1 MKTQLLFPV
10 STLVFLLLPG
20 FLVLDTLADTATP
33 DRPMKQ
39 DYLDQVLPLLNF
51 LEEAAS
57 FKQANGRF
65 QGRVAEFS
73 ETQIAAFFQY
83 MFSEQTSNLK
93 SLVLKIFPANRIEG
107 WVVLDLGQQ
116 QGSILRNLYFS
127 ARIEQ
132 EGQRVRLNFSSLYLE
147 AQRIQLAV
155 LNALIDLIARV
166 QGQEARHLDDWYDLP
181 EGISGLETA
190 AGKLRLHY

>member
-1 MKTQLLFPV
+1 MKNQILLSV
-10 STLVFLLLPG
+10 STLVFLLLPR
-20 FLVLDTLADTATP
+20 FSVLDNLATTATP
-33 DRPMKQ
+33 ARPIKQ

-65 QGRVAEFS
+65 QGRVAEFN

-83 MFSEQTSNLK
+83 LFSEQTPNLK
-93 SLVLKIFPANRIEG
+93 SLSLKIFPANRIEG

-116 QGSILRNLYFS
+116 QGSSLRNLYFS

-132 EGQRVRLNFSSLYLE
+132 EERKVRLNFSSLYLE
-147 AQRIQLAV
+147 TQRIQLAV
-155 LNALIDLIARV
+155 LNALIDLIAGV
-166 QGQEARHLDDWYDLP
+166 QGQETRHLDDWYDLP

-190 AGKLRLHY
+190 PGKLLLYY

>member
-1 MKTQLLFPV
+1 MKTQILLPV
-10 STLVFLLLPG
+10 LTLIFLLLPG
-20 FLVLDTLADTATP
+20 FFILDNLAAAAAP
-33 DRPMKQ
+33 AWQEKR

-57 FKQANGRF
+57 FKQAKGCF
-65 QGRVAEFS
+65 QGRVAEFN

-83 MFSEQTSNLK
+83 LFSEQTSNLK

-107 WVVLDLGQQ
+107 WIVLDLGQQ
-116 QGSILRNLYFS
+116 QVANLRNLYFS

-132 EGQRVRLNFSSLYLE
+132 EGRRVRLNFSSLYLE
-147 AQRIQLAV
+147 TQRIQLAV
-155 LNALIDLIARV
+155 INALIDLIARV

-190 AGKLRLHY
+190 AGKLLLYY